1 MRGVTT
7 LLIAGDERLYLD
19 LTERLVGSEARII
32 FCEAIGETLDRA
44 ADAAAVVVDSAIA
57 GGGEALCR
65 RLRADPTTATVPLLL
80 RSRAPVETHYADEV
94 VSGDA
99 EAVLAA
105 LVRRCPELARSG
117 FAGSQALAAA
127 AAAAPVATV
136 PTESGASAD
145 DPWLPDP
152 PEPLPNEDLLAYN
165 SRYDKYV
172 DSLVEAHER
181 AAALPL
187 PRRMR
192 LMEQSHRVVVMIDGV
207 LDLAQK
213 GVNEAL
219 RAKDLTRMR
228 ALSDGKT
235 ALFEKLQRLRSAIR
249 TADSVP
255 RVALGRD
262 EPSTSAAVTDG
273 AADATRVDAPLPPT
287 VARAEPVA
295 ARSGPPAGAP
305 AAGLRAQKSQLTL
318 AAERRAQQG
327 SERVT
332 TRPGPRPSGSA
343 SANPAV
349 AADRR
354 RREPTAARRAAAAA
368 PSGRP
373 LWLAIAVLVA
383 VVLGVLLLRRP
394 PTPPAAAPTSN
405 HPPGMV
411 YVTIQETPAGVLA
424 RPEARDPE
432 EDRVT
437 FSIRWFV
444 EGELVPGASTVRL
457 SADRFQVGQSVYV
470 EVTPS
475 DPYGNGA
482 PMRSQGLTI
491 QGTKR
496 TGGIG
501 NPSSPGG
508 P

>member
-7 LLIAGDERLYLD
+7 VLIAGDERLYLD

-94 VSGDA
+94 VTGGA

-105 LVRRCPELARSG
+105 LVRRCPGLAQSG
-117 FAGSQALAAA
+117 FAGSQALAV
-127 AAAAPVATV
+127 AAAPVATV
-136 PTESGASAD
+136 PTASGASTD

-152 PEPLPNEDLLAYN
+152 PEPLPDEDLLAYN
-165 SRYDKYV
+165 SRYDKYL

-181 AAALPL
+181 ATALPL
-187 PRRMR
+187 PRRMQ

-262 EPSTSAAVTDG
+262 DPSASATMTD
-273 AADATRVDAPLPPT
+273 ATADATRVDAPVPQT
-287 VARAEPVA
+287 VARAEPVG
-295 ARSGPPAGAP
+295 ARSGPPAAAP

-327 SERVT
+327 SERVA
-332 TRPGPRPSGSA
+332 TRPGPRPNGSA

-349 AADRR
+349 PKDRR

-394 PTPPAAAPTSN
+394 PSPPAAAPTSN

-501 NPSSPGG
+501 SPSSPGG